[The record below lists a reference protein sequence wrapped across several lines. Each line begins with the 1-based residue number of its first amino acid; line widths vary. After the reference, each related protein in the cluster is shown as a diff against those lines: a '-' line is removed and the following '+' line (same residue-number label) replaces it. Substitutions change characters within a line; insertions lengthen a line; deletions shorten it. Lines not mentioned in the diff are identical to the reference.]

1 MVYLTNSLH
10 AKFIKILFKYSNY
23 RFPLKLFSK
32 KSELHFFKIFTI
44 MIINGMGNSECAY
57 LAIIK
62 NETLEIFYTL
72 FNLLLKKIDVN
83 KTTCI
88 ISDKHIS
95 ERVSIKNFPP
105 SASVILCI
113 RHIKEAFYLSTSK
126 KRKVDLK
133 N

>member
-1 MVYLTNSLH
+1 MLNILKYYLSTLIIDSTH
-10 AKFIKILFKYSNY
+10 
-23 RFPLKLFSK
+23 KLFSK
-32 KSELHFFKIFTI
+32 KSELHFFKTFTI
-44 MIINGMGNSECAY
+44 MLINGMGNSECAY

-62 NETLEIFYTL
+62 NETLEIFYTF

-83 KTTCI
+83 KTTCT

-95 ERVSIKNFPP
+95 ERVSIDFSP
-105 SASVILCI
+105 SVSFILYT
-113 RHIKEAFYLSTSK
+113 RHVKEAFYISPSK